1 MAKGWNA
8 SCNAGCCHVT
18 AGNQVGTMIIKLVML
33 ILLVGSIGLS
43 AHIISASTGIPRED
57 DAQPS

>member
-1 MAKGWNA
+1 MPDAA
-8 SCNAGCCHVT
+8 MSE

-43 AHIISASTGIPRED
+43 AHISASTGIPRED

>member
-8 SCNAGCCHVT
+8 SCNAGCCDVT
-18 AGNQVGTMIIKLVML
+18 AGNQVGTMIIKLVLL
-33 ILLVGSIGLS
+33 ILLVGAIGLS
-43 AHIISASTGIPRED
+43 AHISASTGIPGED